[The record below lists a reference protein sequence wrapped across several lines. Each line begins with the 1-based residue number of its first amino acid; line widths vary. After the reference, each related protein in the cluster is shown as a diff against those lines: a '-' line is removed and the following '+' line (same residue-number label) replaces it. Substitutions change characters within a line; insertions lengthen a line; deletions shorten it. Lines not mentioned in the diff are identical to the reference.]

1 MGRLGREFFERDETR
16 RENWFSIRISN
27 SPGRKLFGEEE
38 FVFGTAR
45 EINTKSESCLFV
57 SGEIGFVYVYVCVAI
72 YREKELSIAIL
83 CKLNNYSAKG

>member
-27 SPGRKLFGEEE
+27 SPERKLFGEEE

-57 SGEIGFVYVYVCVAI
+57 SGEIGFVYVYVC
-72 YREKELSIAIL
+72 IAI
-83 CKLNNYSAKG
+83 